1 MLAICFRKESEEGPV
16 ISNKEDA
23 MKELGIE
30 KQYLAQV
37 AGGVTRNVKNL
48 NQRPKTFNIFLY
60 RFLYQ
65 NTLREISLR
74 LSGKNLKNQVN
85 KIIYVIIYFY

>member
-37 AGGVTRNVKNL
+37 AGGVTRNVKRL
-48 NQRPKTFNIFLY
+48 NQRPKTFNIVLLQVPLSEYSERDIIEAFRKKL
-60 RFLYQ
+60 
-65 NTLREISLR
+65 EK
-74 LSGKNLKNQVN
+74 SGK
-85 KIIYVIIYFY
+85 